1 MKKTTPEHSMIE
13 LLKSKAKK
21 KTLEAARTKSPDV
34 YRRTARM
41 TADFSLQMTKLRSD
55 IFKVLDE
62 KHRSVFINRYA
73 AKSIFPKQD
82 IQNLKVFTTSRLTL
96 QEIKGSPLRQKEN
109 DTGWESRSV
118 HRN

>member
-34 YRRTARM
+34 YRRTAKM

-62 KHRSVFINRYA
+62 KHRSVFIN
-73 AKSIFPKQD
+73 
-82 IQNLKVFTTSRLTL
+82 
-96 QEIKGSPLRQKEN
+96 
-109 DTGWESRSV
+109 
-118 HRN
+118 

>member
-1 MKKTTPEHSMIE
+1 MIE

-34 YRRTARM
+34 YRTARM
-41 TADFSLQMTKLRSD
+41 TADFSLQTTKQRSD

-62 KHRSVFINRYA
+62 IHRSVFINRYA